1 MRVLEFP
8 GGSAGSESGIVTAW
22 HAFSPWPR
30 NFHMPWAWPKKK
42 KKKEKQ
48 KTKERE
54 NRDTKGPQRKFK
66 FDYYKITLR

>member
-1 MRVLEFP
+1 MAQLVRSLALSLLGMRSVP
-8 GGSAGSESGIVTAW
+8 GPGISTC
-22 HAFSPWPR
+22 HG
-30 NFHMPWAWPKKK
+30 HGQKKK
-42 KKKEKQ
+42 KKKKKKK